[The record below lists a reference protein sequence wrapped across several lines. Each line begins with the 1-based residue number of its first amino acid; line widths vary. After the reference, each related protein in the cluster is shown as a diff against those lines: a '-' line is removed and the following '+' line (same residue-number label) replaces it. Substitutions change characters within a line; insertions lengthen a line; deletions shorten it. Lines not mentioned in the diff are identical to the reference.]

1 MFFKRNR
8 PIVLQITAFI
18 ITALIYSML
27 HASRTAWAY
36 SKPTLIE
43 DLNYGESTL
52 GWLDCAFLF
61 SYGFGLFVNGWL
73 GDRLKLKILLS
84 VGILS
89 TIFALIIFSITEGFL
104 NFKTLFFGI
113 PLFILNGLGQSTV
126 KINFIR
132 LLFMLNRLFLDL

>member
-8 PIVLQITAFI
+8 PIILQISAFT

-43 DLNYGESTL
+43 ELDYNDTTL
-52 GWLDCAFLF
+52 GWLDCAFL
-61 SYGFGLFVNGWL
+61 SAYGIGLFLNGWL

-84 VGILS
+84 LGVLL
-89 TIFALIIFSITEGFL
+89 TIFAITAFSLIEGAMHFS
-104 NFKTLFFGI
+104 TLFLGI
-113 PLFILNGLGQSTV
+113 PLFMLNGIGQSTV
-126 KINFIR
+126 NK
-132 LLFMLNRLFLDL
+132 FMFFFSNEI